1 MTLNITRPILCD
13 LKYFSSIVSFLHFD
27 SKTST
32 VIFTGLR
39 FYFIL
44 FYFFVAIFYLVT
56 IKTTQ
61 NNFLQLKFLQCMDMK
76 LQNVAKSNT
85 MQKNRVIQYLKV
97 SYMTDL
103 PENTAGLATEYWPT

>member
-1 MTLNITRPILCD
+1 
-13 LKYFSSIVSFLHFD
+13 
-27 SKTST
+27 
-32 VIFTGLR
+32 
-39 FYFIL
+39 
-44 FYFFVAIFYLVT
+44 
-56 IKTTQ
+56 
-61 NNFLQLKFLQCMDMK
+61 MDMK